1 MAEGRSGSAADKEA
15 MLEELAR
22 LRHGWGL
29 EATNLR
35 GRVGPQLWVLCQVRP
50 DAPDREIR
58 RRILTV
64 VQELSAEFPDHDRA
78 ALHYALA
85 TAPGTQLPHLAERLD
100 LLAERFSC
108 GERTA
113 RRRVLRAFDRLADE
127 AVARLESGLEAD
139 EDDPDKG
146 WYVSRLES
154 LLRLDRAT
162 PELIERRTIVARHDG
177 LRRIAV
183 RFSLPR
189 PHGSYAGFA
198 VSDIAVLADVQQGAR
213 IESWDREGEAHFR
226 FVLTLPKPLRQGEQH
241 TYIMVF
247 RTPES
252 QPLRPHYAFVPLIP
266 CNEFQLRVRFN
277 PDAPPRKV
285 WRFQR
290 VAPRVLADRLMP
302 GESLPLDEAG
312 EVVLEFSQPETGFG
326 YGVGW
331 VP

>member
-1 MAEGRSGSAADKEA
+1 MPGVLGVSAADKDA
-15 MLEELAR
+15 MLEEFAR

-29 EATNLR
+29 ETTNLR
-35 GRVGPQLWVLCQVRP
+35 GRVGPQVRGLCGLRP
-50 DAPDREIR
+50 DAGDREIR
-58 RRILTV
+58 RRIVAV
-64 VQELSAEFPDHDRA
+64 VQELSAGFPEHDRV
-78 ALHYALA
+78 ALEFAFA
-85 TAPGTQLPHLAERLD
+85 TSPGSQLPTLAERVD
-100 LLAERFSC
+100 LLATRFSC
-108 GERTA
+108 AERTA

-127 AVARLESGLEAD
+127 AVARVESGADD

-154 LLRLDRAT
+154 LLRLDSPT

-177 LRRIAV
+177 LRRIAI

-198 VSDIAVLADVQQGAR
+198 VSDIAVMADVQQGAR
-213 IESWDREGEAHFR
+213 IESKEREGEAHFR
-226 FVLTLPKPLRQGEQH
+226 FVLTLPRALGQGDQH
-241 TYIMVF
+241 TYTMVF
-247 RTPES
+247 RIPES
-252 QPLRPHYAFVPLIP
+252 QPVRPHYAFVPLTP
-266 CNEFQLRVRFN
+266 CDEFQLRVRFD
-277 PDAPPRKV
+277 PEHPPRKV

-290 VAPRVLADRLMP
+290 LPPRVLNDRLVP

-312 EVVLEFSQPETGFG
+312 EVVLDFSQPEIGFG